1 MPESTITTMEHVEF
15 TFGFIDADGQAR
27 CDKFNN
33 ITLMAKYYAE
43 HSLKPSVVIGDTYK
57 SYGGLTGTAKTWVNE
72 VLAAQFC
79 IKHYKSV
86 GAYEA
91 HVTAFNEAQNEAGK
105 KQVFSHQYFQNQVS
119 KSAPSAPAKPSSNLD
134 KAVKQ
139 GIITKSQA
147 KALAALGIK

>member
-1 MPESTITTMEHVEF
+1 MPETTTINHVEF
-15 TFGFIDADGQAR
+15 MFGFIDADGQAR

-33 ITLMAKYYAE
+33 ITLMAQHCTE
-43 HSLKPSVVIGDTYK
+43 HRLKPSVIIGKTYK

-72 VLAAQFC
+72 MLAAQKC

-86 GAYEA
+86 DAYEK
-91 HVTAFNEAQNEAGK
+91 HVTAFNEAQKDAGK

-119 KSAPSAPAKPSSNLD
+119 KSAPSAPPKPSSNLD

-139 GIITKSQA
+139 GIITASQA